1 MSTSSYYGYDY
12 FSGANIY
19 VNINGVPALE
29 VAGISY
35 QVQDSTAPI
44 YGYSSRIFDAVALGQ
59 KIVRGTLIINFIQ
72 PNYLAML
79 IERGRVIS
87 GSSAGLAGAYESLTD
102 TGAAEQSVD
111 DAYEKYEGPDSEL
124 AKLREEYKATQLEIK
139 ELIEKR
145 NNVRKKSNEEL
156 ARDFDRQLALSDFLE
171 SVNQPYYDATLRYNL
186 EKPIMRDLRS
196 SGIEEQARLNINKI
210 ISEKEDKLLELEK
223 RALPIIE
230 KQNNLLNSITQEKRR
245 AKRLIDDEQ
254 AILLELQQANA
265 IATQNNKKV
274 DAKINALNKIE
285 KDLNDTVTRL
295 NSEDFN
301 SREAAF
307 RRLDAIE
314 GAYNTFYTNS
324 EVQSVGILDSVTT
337 DIGLLGPFTID
348 INFAKEYTVRVIDA
362 FFTNRGSMVQ
372 IDESA
377 IVEEYGFFARDIKYI
392 TK

>member
-79 IERGRVIS
+79 IERGRIVS
-87 GSSAGLAGAYESLTD
+87 GSSAGLEGAYESLTD
-102 TGAAEQSVD
+102 TTLAERSVRD
-111 DAYEKYEGPDSEL
+111 VRDKYEGPDSEL
-124 AKLREEYKATQLEIK
+124 GKLEERYKELQLEIEELNEMKK
-139 ELIEKR
+139 ESIDKSNQRQEEALNASLAHDEINNALSKSYNDVSLRYYGSTSIMKDVRTQGVRDTYYAEIEKILTKKEIEL
-145 NNVRKKSNEEL
+145 RK
-156 ARDFDRQLALSDFLE
+156 
-171 SVNQPYYDATLRYNL
+171 
-186 EKPIMRDLRS
+186 
-196 SGIEEQARLNINKI
+196 
-210 ISEKEDKLLELEK
+210 LEK
-223 RALPIIE
+223 RAEKIIQ
-230 KQNNLLNSITQEKRR
+230 KQNVLLDSIVVAGRK
-245 AKRLIDDEQ
+245 ANRLIEDEE
-254 AILLELQQANA
+254 AILKELQDANQV
-265 IATQNNKKV
+265 TTENNNRV
-274 DAKINALNKIE
+274 DSKINALNKAE
-285 KDLNDTVTRL
+285 KDLNDTIAKL
-295 NSEDFN
+295 NSKDFN

-314 GAYNTFYTNS
+314 GAHNTFYANP
-324 EVQSVGILDSVTT
+324 EVKSAGILDSVTT

-348 INFAKEYTVRVIDA
+348 INFAKEYTIRVIDA
-362 FFTNRGSMVQ
+362 FFTSRGSMVQ